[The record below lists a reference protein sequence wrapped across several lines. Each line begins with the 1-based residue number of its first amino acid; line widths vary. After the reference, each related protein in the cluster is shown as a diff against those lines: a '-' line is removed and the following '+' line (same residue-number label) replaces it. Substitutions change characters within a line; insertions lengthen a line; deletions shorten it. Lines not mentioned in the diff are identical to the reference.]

1 MNNAGTWNIE
11 IGGVKKFLL
20 FYQKTIYKSVKIL
33 YNIYRN
39 KREVNGMLK
48 IKFEYCDEMSRGEWR
63 EQECIVSSVE
73 ECKRIYGLGIDC
85 DYRIISVEEL

>member
-1 MNNAGTWNIE
+1 MKNAGVWGME
-11 IGGVKKFLL
+11 INSVKKFLL
-20 FYQKTIYKSVKIL
+20 FYQKTIYKIVKIL
-33 YNIYRN
+33 YNIYR
-39 KREVNGMLK
+39 KRREVKIMLK

-85 DYRIISVEEL
+85 DYRIISVEKL